1 MTSRS
6 PSIIR
11 GAPATTLRPWSI
23 AGAAMLCALLGW
35 SAIRLES
42 PSSMRAGAPDAFDG
56 PVSASIATG
65 EVTEVMHGERR
76 AFRAQIDAAVAWL
89 GALGM
94 RNVIVCRPAG
104 NRDDP
109 PFTTTR
115 GSHVTGRRCDG
126 STANIVA
133 AAEGVASASPQ
144 AVIFDGTTADA
155 VIFIEALR
163 ARGSFAMVVAASS
176 VDGARLA
183 HTLSPAA
190 KKWLAAVDGAETSAT
205 ASDRVRI
212 GMLAAS
218 GRIIPASGPP
228 VQPKDVLSVVLGN
241 DRR

>member
-1 MTSRS
+1 
-6 PSIIR
+6 
-11 GAPATTLRPWSI
+11 
-23 AGAAMLCALLGW
+23 
-35 SAIRLES
+35 
-42 PSSMRAGAPDAFDG
+42 
-56 PVSASIATG
+56 
-65 EVTEVMHGERR
+65 
-76 AFRAQIDAAVAWL
+76 
-89 GALGM
+89 M

-126 STANIVA
+126 STADIVA

-183 HTLSPAA
+183 HTLSP
-190 KKWLAAVDGAETSAT
+190 VDGAETSAT